1 MPAPDDPLSHCA
13 PRGLEALIFDMD
25 GVLCDTMPF
34 HLEAWLRYSASV
46 PELAAVRRDRLEQ
59 MGGQR
64 NEELLPELLGYP
76 VSGADLRRW
85 GAEKEAVYR
94 GLIENQIQWLPG
106 LVSFLTQAQ
115 QFGFKLGLG
124 TSACRENVELLLSH
138 ENLGA
143 FFDAQVIDVDVER
156 GKPEPDC
163 YQLVAERLGVA
174 PEHCLVFEDAT
185 AGVQAARRAG
195 MACWGVLTTCS
206 AQALYDAGA
215 QSCITDF
222 QDLKL
227 NVLLECLSNSSC

>member
-1 MPAPDDPLSHCA
+1 
-13 PRGLEALIFDMD
+13 
-25 GVLCDTMPF
+25 
-34 HLEAWLRYSASV
+34 
-46 PELAAVRRDRLEQ
+46 
-59 MGGQR
+59 
-64 NEELLPELLGYP
+64 
-76 VSGADLRRW
+76 
-85 GAEKEAVYR
+85 
-94 GLIENQIQWLPG
+94 
-106 LVSFLTQAQ
+106 LTQAQ

-143 FFDAQVIDVDVER
+143 FFDAQVIDADVER